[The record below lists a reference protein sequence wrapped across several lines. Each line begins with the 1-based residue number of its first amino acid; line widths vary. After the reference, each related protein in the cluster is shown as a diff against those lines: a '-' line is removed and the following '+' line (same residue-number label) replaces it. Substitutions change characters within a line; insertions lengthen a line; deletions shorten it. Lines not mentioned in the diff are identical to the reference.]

1 MSYLKL
7 TNTDATFGENP
18 VVLNAKGIITVYA
31 DNTNSS
37 CFVITTASK
46 GNQGAFPPSFK
57 SIGVF
62 TITGDTYANFAKQIN
77 SALTGNPG
85 GGVLEV
91 FTKGKI
97 DNYVINQA

>member
-31 DNTNSS
+31 DNTNSA
-37 CFVITTASK
+37 CYVITTASK
-46 GNQGAFPPSFK
+46 GNQGSGSTK
-57 SIGVF
+57 SIGTF

-85 GGVLEV
+85 GSVLEV

-97 DNYVINQA
+97 DNYVINLG

>member
-46 GNQGAFPPSFK
+46 GNPGSGSIK
-57 SIGVF
+57 SVGVF

-85 GGVLEV
+85 GSVLEV

-97 DNYVINQA
+97 DNYVINQ